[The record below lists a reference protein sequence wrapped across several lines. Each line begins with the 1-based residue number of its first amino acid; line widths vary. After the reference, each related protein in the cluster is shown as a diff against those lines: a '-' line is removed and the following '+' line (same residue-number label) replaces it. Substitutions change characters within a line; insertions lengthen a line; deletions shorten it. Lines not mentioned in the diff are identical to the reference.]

1 MVETAEV
8 SYLSL
13 FVYVFKLHR
22 FSSYFQEVH
31 QLAHANYVSTGQTV
45 KSRPVV
51 AIELQDFIKANAW
64 KAGAVVESVK
74 I

>member
-1 MVETAEV
+1 M
-8 SYLSL
+8 
-13 FVYVFKLHR
+13 
-22 FSSYFQEVH
+22 H
-31 QLAHANYVSTGQTV
+31 QLAHANYVSTGQIV

-51 AIELQDFIKANAW
+51 AIELQDFMKANAW

>member
-1 MVETAEV
+1 M
-8 SYLSL
+8 
-13 FVYVFKLHR
+13 
-22 FSSYFQEVH
+22 H
-31 QLAHANYVSTGQTV
+31 QLAHAKFQQGRRLV

-51 AIELQDFIKANAW
+51 AIELQDFMKANAW